1 MFAVIGLVG
10 LAGVLMVGS
19 PRTPTVQLAGTQTLD
34 PRTRDTT
41 VPGESAS
48 GVDGALSSAPVTTA
62 AAPATTATTVPVSST
77 TPPTVTLPGGAA
89 APAGVREVL
98 RTEDSTSFTFDVPPE
113 LVSESAT
120 TAVPPTRVSFS
131 ADGNAVSVFVSC
143 ASSASEVLAL
153 VSVTEAEGSVTV
165 LAVVLV
171 PEDGPPC
178 DPAAPS
184 REVTVPLAA
193 PAAGR
198 TLTVVPAG
206 TAVPGFTTN

>member
-113 LVSESAT
+113 LVSGSA
-120 TAVPPTRVSFS
+120 TAVPPTRVAFS
-131 ADGNAVSVFVSC
+131 SDGNAVSVFVSC
-143 ASSASEVLAL
+143 AASASEVLAL
-153 VSVTEAEGSVTV
+153 VSVTEAEGSITV

-171 PEDGPPC
+171 PDGGPPC
-178 DPAAPS
+178 DLAVPP

>member
-48 GVDGALSSAPVTTA
+48 GVEGALSSVPVTTA

-113 LVSESAT
+113 LVSGSA
-120 TAVPPTRVSFS
+120 TAVPPTRVAFS

-143 ASSASEVLAL
+143 AASASEVLAL
-153 VSVTEAEGSVTV
+153 VSVTEAEGSITV

-171 PEDGPPC
+171 PDGGPPC
-178 DPAAPS
+178 DLAVPP

>member
-48 GVDGALSSAPVTTA
+48 GVEGALSSVPVTTA

-113 LVSESAT
+113 LVSGSA
-120 TAVPPTRVSFS
+120 TAVPPTRVAFS
-131 ADGNAVSVFVSC
+131 ADGNAVSVFMSC
-143 ASSASEVLAL
+143 AASASEVLAL
-153 VSVTEAEGSVTV
+153 VSVTEAEGSITV

-171 PEDGPPC
+171 PDGGPPC
-178 DPAAPS
+178 DLAVPP